1 MKNHSSK
8 QTSEFYDDLM
18 KGEKKFTFFPKDQR
32 YNIDKILSKDNLIK
46 YFDENVKQ
54 YLKDDLDILD
64 YGCGPGTFLIKL
76 SRLTKANLKGVDISK
91 QFKKESKNNFK
102 KLDVNNVAVEK
113 ELRKITFK
121 DQQFDLILLLM
132 LSIILMTSKKI

>member
-18 KGEKKFTFFPKDQR
+18 KGKKFTFFPKDQR
-32 YNIDKILSKDNLIK
+32 YNIDKILFVKDNLIK

-64 YGCGPGTFLIKL
+64 YGCNLELFL
-76 SRLTKANLKGVDISK
+76 
-91 QFKKESKNNFK
+91 
-102 KLDVNNVAVEK
+102 
-113 ELRKITFK
+113 
-121 DQQFDLILLLM
+121 
-132 LSIILMTSKKI
+132 